1 MITMSIIFFFI
12 AIILSM
18 FGKGGGEFYLPLL
31 LSFGLSYQ
39 KAATMTLFIL
49 MISGTTM
56 TIVFRKKALIDGTT
70 GIFIILFSSAG
81 AFLGGLISADI
92 NPAYLKLIFA
102 ILLLISAYFISRP
115 PKKQGLFQI
124 GRMWKRTCCGET
136 YSIPVFFVFPLIF
149 LIGFVAGMVG
159 ISGGGLVVPVL
170 LLIGNVPLRIAFA
183 TNSLLVLFSS
193 ALGFSGHII
202 RTSIDWN
209 LTLILAGSVVLGA
222 LIGANLS
229 TKINLK
235 HLKKIFV
242 YILIIAA
249 IWMIFKIFH

>member
-31 LSFGLSYQ
+31 LSFGLPYQ

-102 ILLLISAYFISRP
+102 ILLLISAYFLSRP

-136 YSIPVFFVFPLIF
+136 YSIPVFFCVSF
-149 LIGFVAGMVG
+149 
-159 ISGGGLVVPVL
+159 
-170 LLIGNVPLRIAFA
+170 N
-183 TNSLLVLFSS
+183 FSDWFCS
-193 ALGFSGHII
+193 WYGRYFWRRFSG
-202 RTSIDWN
+202 
-209 LTLILAGSVVLGA
+209 ACV
-222 LIGANLS
+222 
-229 TKINLK
+229 
-235 HLKKIFV
+235 
-242 YILIIAA
+242 IADRKCP
-249 IWMIFKIFH
+249 FKNCLCH